1 MIRRTLALIAAA
13 VLLSAADDPS
23 VYLKDPAQEERAREL
38 FQEIRCVVCQSE
50 TVAASE
56 APIAQQVRQIVRDQ
70 VAAGKSDAQIKD
82 YLRARWGDFI
92 LLKPRFTARTALLWL
107 LPFAIVLIGIVTIA
121 LRRPKSVVAEG
132 PAETELTADE
142 LKALK
147 QLQENSGSQGV
158 G

>member
-1 MIRRTLALIAAA
+1 MIRRALLLVAAA

-23 VYLKDPAQEERAREL
+23 VYLKDPAQEARAREL

-107 LPFAIVLIGIVTIA
+107 LPFAIVIIGIVAIVM
-121 LRRPKSVVAEG
+121 RRPKLVAADSPTEG
-132 PAETELTADE
+132 ALTDAE

-147 QLQENSGSQGV
+147 QLQENSSSGGLS
-158 G
+158 